1 MIQLDQAKIDKL
13 IYHRLFDEEGGEPDL
28 NEAPYFRENAE
39 EEEVLKRIFLK
50 PFAQTAAT
58 FEFMHEVELK
68 LNPLYS
74 LSKGLE
80 NGRDFTE
87 TSQLI
92 CKHLHQVS
100 RHPAI
105 PGGDL
110 FIIAFQDVQMGNA
123 VYNALGIYKIENKDF
138 FLETAE
144 VITGTP
150 GLRIKQGIGGK
161 RFDKAC
167 LVLFTEEEAYT
178 VLMMEKAGSET
189 DYWQRAFIGLK
200 SKQDDVN
207 HTNGF
212 LTLTKNFVT
221 QQYPEEFVVSR
232 ADQIDLLNRSVDF
245 FKKHEQF
252 DKQEFE
258 NEVLQDAEV
267 IKSFHDYNKQFQR
280 ENEWQLADQFDIS
293 AIAVKKQQRIF
304 KSVLKLDKNFHIYIH
319 GNRELIEQGTDPDG
333 RKFYKIYY
341 DNEA

>member
-1 MIQLDQAKIDKL
+1 MIQFDQSKIDKL

-28 NEAPYFRENAE
+28 NEAPYFRENAD

-50 PFAQTAAT
+50 PFTQTGAT
-58 FEFMHEVELK
+58 YEFMHAVELK
-68 LNPLYS
+68 LNPLFS

-80 NGRDFTE
+80 AGRDFTE

-110 FIIAFQDVQMGNA
+110 FVIGFQDVQLGNA

-167 LVLFTEEEAYT
+167 LVLFTEDESCT
-178 VLMMEKAGSET
+178 ILMMEKAGSET
-189 DYWQRAFIGLK
+189 DYWQRAFVGLK
-200 SKQDDVN
+200 PKQDDVN

-212 LTLTKNFVT
+212 LTFTKNFVT

-232 ADQIDLLNRSVDF
+232 ADQIDLLNRTVDF

-258 NEVLQDAEV
+258 SEVLQDAEV
-267 IKSFHDYNKQFQR
+267 IKSFHAYNQQIKQ
-280 ENEWQLADQFDIS
+280 ETDWELADQFDIS